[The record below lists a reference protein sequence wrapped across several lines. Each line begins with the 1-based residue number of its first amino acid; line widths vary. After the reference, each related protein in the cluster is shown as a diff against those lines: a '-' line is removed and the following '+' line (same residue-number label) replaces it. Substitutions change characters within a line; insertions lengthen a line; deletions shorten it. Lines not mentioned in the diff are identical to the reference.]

1 MKFISTIIAGVIVGA
16 LGVYFT
22 LDWQEEKLKFSVTDP
37 AKFGDVT
44 YQNITLV
51 NSGWNPAVNI
61 KIYIDHPD
69 IKYSNVQSST
79 SLKDLSSEKNGIAS
93 IERIRRSE
101 AITIAVVYEGQPLF
115 GNEVKIASDR
125 SIAVQ
130 IENDSEGGLSAW
142 TASFLALLGLWFG
155 IGIVA
160 SISIPAYRD
169 YKKRALA
176 MTESNS
182 K

>member
-1 MKFISTIIAGVIVGA
+1 LKFVLTIIAGVLVGA
-16 LGVYFT
+16 SGVYFS
-22 LDWQEEKLKFSVTDP
+22 LDWQEEKLNFSVTDP
-37 AKFGDVT
+37 AKFGDIS

-61 KIYIDHPD
+61 KVYIDHSS
-69 IKYSNVQSST
+69 IKYGNVQSSA
-79 SLKDLSSEKNGIAS
+79 SLSDLSSEKNGIAG

-101 AITIAVVYEGQPLF
+101 AITIAVAYEGQPLF
-115 GNEVKIASDR
+115 GHEIKIASDR

-130 IENDSEGGLSAW
+130 IESDRESLSSAW
-142 TASFLALLGLWFG
+142 AASFWSSLALWFG

-169 YKKRALA
+169 YKKTAKRVADA
-176 MTESNS
+176 AA